1 MVRILLIGGSGYVG
15 SMVAPPLGQRFAVR
29 IYDLKPPAA
38 ECEYVSGDATDYP
51 TLLAAMADVDV
62 VVHAAM
68 GTLDGASSGQ
78 AVGAFDVNVKS
89 VHLAVSAAH
98 RAGVPHFVY
107 VSSMS
112 VYRDLS
118 TRRLDES
125 VPPDASDLYGLTKRL
140 GEEVCRAA
148 VTEYGMSVNI
158 LRLAWPTPD
167 SDWPAW
173 SLMQPPAELRRPD
186 GTAGCAT
193 AGTDVAAAIA
203 AAVDYRDG
211 LQTFI
216 VSADELGGLWNTA
229 KTRSV
234 LGWQPEFT
242 YETR

>member
-1 MVRILLIGGSGYVG
+1 MVRILLIGGSGYLG
-15 SMVAPPLGQRFAVR
+15 SIVTPPLRQRFAVR
-29 IYDLKPPAA
+29 IYDLCPPASD
-38 ECEYVSGDATDYP
+38 CEYVAGDATDYP
-51 TLLAAMADVDV
+51 ALLAAMTDVDV
-62 VVHAAM
+62 VIHAAM
-68 GTLDGASSGQ
+68 GALDEASSGH
-78 AVGAFDVNVKS
+78 AIAAFDVNVKS

-98 RAGVPHFVY
+98 QAGVPHFVY

-112 VYRDLS
+112 VYRDLK

-125 VPPDASDLYGLTKRL
+125 AAPDASDLYGLTKRL

-148 VTEYGMSVNI
+148 VAEYGLSVNI

-173 SLMQPPAELRRPD
+173 SLMEPPADIRRPD
-186 GTAGCAT
+186 GTPACAT

-229 KTRSV
+229 KTRDV
-234 LGWQPEFT
+234 LGWHPEFS
-242 YETR
+242 YESR